1 MNYNLA
7 KSLVN
12 YNLANVYMQPTA
24 KPTNLLNTQNIVLYT
39 PYEHKGSEQPAHV
52 HCLIRDFAVHTHQ
65 ESIFGCHQHLDSL
78 PTCLRNFKLKPQN
91 YTLFRIILCHFH
103 ILLCMLVRSDPGLQK
118 YTPFQVQTDSFL
130 RLVHISV
137 GLDLYCTPFQGEI
150 DVLHCHIQ

>member
-12 YNLANVYMQPTA
+12 YNLANVFMQPTA
-24 KPTNLLNTQNIVLYT
+24 KLTNLLNTQNIVLYT
-39 PYEHKGSEQPAHV
+39 PYEHKGSDQPAHR

-78 PTCLRNFKLKPQN
+78 PTRLRNFKLKPQN

-103 ILLCMLVRSDPGLQK
+103 ILLCRDLNLDCRNILLSKFKLIRSFVL
-118 YTPFQVQTDSFL
+118 SIFL
-130 RLVHISV
+130 
-137 GLDLYCTPFQGEI
+137 
-150 DVLHCHIQ
+150 